1 MFDKLKYAEILDF
14 IKKNNKNCQII
25 AISKN
30 QTKESVVQAI
40 NSGVNIFGENKV
52 MEAKEK
58 FSQLKITQPNLE
70 LHLTGPLQS
79 NKVKLASSLFDVFHT
94 LDREKI
100 AKEFSKNSDK
110 IKDKKFF
117 IQVNIGEEKTKSG
130 IGLKEL
136 SDFVKYCK
144 NDMSIN
150 VIGLMCLPPIDEDP
164 HPHFKKLK
172 QIAINNNLEKL
183 SIGMSNDYKIA
194 LNFNP
199 TYIRL
204 GTILFGKRN

>member
-58 FSQLKITQPNLE
+58 FSQLKITQPNIE

-110 IKDKKFF
+110 IKDK
-117 IQVNIGEEKTKSG
+117 NYEYYSR
-130 IGLKEL
+130 
-136 SDFVKYCK
+136 D
-144 NDMSIN
+144 
-150 VIGLMCLPPIDEDP
+150 
-164 HPHFKKLK
+164 
-172 QIAINNNLEKL
+172 
-183 SIGMSNDYKIA
+183 
-194 LNFNP
+194 
-199 TYIRL
+199 
-204 GTILFGKRN
+204 